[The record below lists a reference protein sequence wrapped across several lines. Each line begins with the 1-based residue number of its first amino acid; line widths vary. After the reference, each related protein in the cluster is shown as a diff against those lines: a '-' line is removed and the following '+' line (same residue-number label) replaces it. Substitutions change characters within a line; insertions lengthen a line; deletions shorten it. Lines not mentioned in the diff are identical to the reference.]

1 MCKTVKTLLIT
12 LLLSLSLST
21 QVRAADITEINTLI
35 EKSQTFDGQ
44 TVTAH
49 GEAIGEAMLRGEYA
63 WINISDNTN
72 AIGVWL
78 KASDAQK
85 ITAFGDYRHKGDI
98 VKITG
103 TFSRNCTEHG
113 GDVDIHSHTLEIIEN
128 GYNQPETITQVKIQA
143 ALALFF
149 FAFLTAYIY
158 WRRAH

>member
-1 MCKTVKTLLIT
+1 MYKTVKTLLTT
-12 LLLSLSLST
+12 LFFLLFLST
-21 QVRAADITEINTLI
+21 EVCAADVIEINTLI
-35 EKSQTFDGQ
+35 EKSQTFNGQ
-44 TVTAH
+44 TVNVE

-85 ITAFGDYRHKGDI
+85 ITSFGDYRHKGDT

-103 TFSRNCTEHG
+103 IFSRNCTEHG
-113 GDVDIHSHTLEIIEN
+113 GDVDIHSHSLEIIEK
-128 GYNQPETITQVKIQA
+128 GYNKPEEIPQIKIQA
-143 ALALFF
+143 ALALSF

-158 WRRAH
+158 WRRIP

>member
-1 MCKTVKTLLIT
+1 MCKIAKTLLIM
-12 LLLSLSLST
+12 LFLSFSLSA
-21 QVRAADITEINTLI
+21 QVCAAAVTEINTLI
-35 EKSQTFDGQ
+35 EKSQAFDGQ
-44 TVTAH
+44 TITIE

-85 ITAFGDYRHKGDI
+85 IKSFGDYRHKGDI

-113 GDVDIHSHTLEIIEN
+113 GDVDIHSHSLEIIEQGFN
-128 GYNQPETITQVKIQA
+128 RPEEITLVKIQA
-143 ALALFF
+143 ALALSF

-158 WRRAH
+158 WRRVH

>member
-1 MCKTVKTLLIT
+1 MI
-12 LLLSLSLST
+12 LLSFSLSA
-21 QVRAADITEINTLI
+21 QVCAAAAIAINTLI
-35 EKSQTFDGQ
+35 EKSQAFDGQ
-44 TVTAH
+44 TVTVE

-78 KASDAQK
+78 KASDAQT
-85 ITAFGDYRHKGDI
+85 ITSFGDYRHKGDT

-113 GDVDIHSHTLEIIEN
+113 GDVEIHSRTLEIVER
-128 GYNQPETITQVKIQA
+128 GYNKPEEITQLKIQA
-143 ALALFF
+143 ALALSF

-158 WRRAH
+158 WRRVH